1 MTHSLYFPFDGLDD
15 LHDGPPQE
23 PQTFND
29 HLLVIVRTLPRDFS
43 LRDVYR
49 HARTLQRLFPG
60 NTEIEAAIRAGLQT
74 LRDAGL
80 IEFRDSRGRY
90 RRLPKAEPPRRHAA

>member
-1 MTHSLYFPFDGLDD
+1 MTNVNYIPFDGLDD
-15 LHDGPPQE
+15 LHDGPVRQPH
-23 PQTFND
+23 TFVD
-29 HLLVIVRTLPRDFS
+29 HLLVIVRAMPRDFS

-49 HARTLQRLFPG
+49 RARELQRRFPS

-80 IEFRDSRGRY
+80 IDFTDNRGHY
-90 RRLPKAEPPRRHAA
+90 RRLAKAESARRSAA